1 MRGENNRPNASDE
14 TPVELTRG
22 EFFLTMLF
30 DTGVLLAAVV
40 LRGLSL
46 ALYGWV
52 RSWAPNY
59 RETWALHA
67 LEWILDV
74 GLVAGALLLW
84 GFDFAKRLIIAGRAI
99 SKTWRG

>member
-1 MRGENNRPNASDE
+1 MPGEKSLPNAIDE
-14 TPVELTRG
+14 TPAGLTRG
-22 EFFLTMLF
+22 DFFLTMLY

-46 ALYGWV
+46 SLYGWV
-52 RSWAPNY
+52 RSWAPDY
-59 RETWALHA
+59 RQTWALHA

-84 GFDFAKRLIIAGRAI
+84 SFDLAKRLIIAGRAI
-99 SKTWRG
+99 AETWRG

>member
-1 MRGENNRPNASDE
+1 MTGENNLPNPRDG
-14 TPVELTRG
+14 TPAGLTRG
-22 EFFLTMLF
+22 DFFVTMLY

-52 RSWAPNY
+52 RSWAPDY
-59 RETWALHA
+59 HQTWALHA

-84 GFDFAKRLIIAGRAI
+84 SFDFAKRLIIAGREIAR
-99 SKTWRG
+99 TWRG